1 MKRLFL
7 GVTLFVLGLGVLS
20 AVLPQK
26 WSLASSPDFW
36 KGKLNGVS
44 ASGEGPLFLAARQE
58 KKDGPSEEFY
68 LSLAEAA
75 DGTLYL
81 GSGHGGKVYRLAK
94 DAPSELYFQTAE
106 MDVTCLALD
115 DKGVLYAGTSPNGR
129 VYKITAKD
137 KGETLFNPD
146 EKYIWD
152 LLPGPDGKLL
162 AAVGE
167 SGAVYEINDQGEGR
181 TVLKVNDSHV
191 LCLARQAN
199 GDLLAG
205 SAGNG
210 QLYRLSSAG
219 KASVL
224 MESSF
229 EEVKSIALDGEGNI
243 YLAACGTPAK
253 PKKDEAAKTD
263 AALAAAAA
271 AVEITVTA
279 DRSAAGR
286 PEVAVSGGPSALI
299 RVNQEGVAKELWDS
313 DDEFIFDLLWD
324 ESQKRVVF
332 STGNQGRLY
341 AADADGQTWLLVQ
354 GASEQVS
361 RLIPAGDKTFMLSN
375 NPPRLD
381 VLYAEQMMEGDYL
394 SPVLDAKTV
403 SSWGRIVWEAELPP
417 ATVLQL
423 QTRSGNS
430 NEPSATWSD
439 WSPPYQ
445 KADGEQVLSP
455 KARYLQFRALFKTTA
470 GRLSPKLNKV
480 ELYYLPANLA
490 PTVSTVNFLPPNVVL
505 LKPPDSGDIIWG
517 ASAPLGDEDEDKN
530 MMKIA
535 ASVKKS
541 EKKGYRTLVWA
552 ADDENEDRLLYTIF
566 SRREDESQ
574 WRLLEKDR
582 REMIYAFDTIVLP
595 DGFYIFKVVASDGP
609 SNPAGLALQG
619 EKVSKRLTVDN
630 TPPVLRNVQLAR
642 EGSRLKISFQADDG
656 LSPISEAKV
665 LVRPAD
671 WQEVFPTDGICDSLR
686 ESFSFTLDLAAGSD
700 NLTVIMVQDAHGNS
714 AVFRKVF

>member
-7 GVTLFVLGLGVLS
+7 GAALFVLGLGVLS

-26 WSLASSPDFW
+26 WSLAGGQDFW
-36 KGKLNGVS
+36 KGKFNGIS
-44 ASGEGPLFLAARQE
+44 SGAEGPLFLAAREE
-58 KKDGPSEEFY
+58 KKDGPAEEFY
-68 LSLAEAA
+68 LSLVAAA

-81 GSGHGGKVYRLAK
+81 GTGHGGKVYRLAK
-94 DAPSELYFQTAE
+94 DAPAELYFQTAE
-106 MDVTCLALD
+106 MEVTCLALD

-137 KGETLFNPD
+137 KGDTLFNPD

-152 LLPGPDGKLL
+152 LLPGPAGKLL

-167 SGAVYEINDQGEGR
+167 GGAVYEVNEQGEGR
-181 TVLKVNDSHV
+181 AVLKVNDSHI

-210 QLYRLSSAG
+210 QLYRLNSAG

-229 EEVKSIALDGEGNI
+229 EEVKGIALDGEGNI

-263 AALAAAAA
+263 SGLAAAVA
-271 AVEITVTA
+271 AVEVTVTA
-279 DRSAAGR
+279 DRPSAGQAA
-286 PEVAVSGGPSALI
+286 AVSGGPSALI
-299 RVNQEGVAKELWDS
+299 RVNREGVSKKIWSS

-324 ESQKRVVF
+324 ESQKRIVF

-341 AADADGQTWLLVQ
+341 ALDAAGQAWLLVQ
-354 GASEQVS
+354 RSSEQTS
-361 RLIPAGDKTFMLSN
+361 RLIPAGNKTFILSN

-381 VLYAEQMMEGDYL
+381 ILYAEQRMEGDFL
-394 SPVLDAKTV
+394 SPVLDARTV
-403 SSWGRIVWEAELPP
+403 SSWGRITWEAELPS

-430 NEPSATWSD
+430 NEPSSTWSD

-445 KADGEQVLSP
+445 KAEGEQVLSP

-490 PTVSTVNFLPPNVVL
+490 PAITRVEFLPPNDVFL
-505 LKPPDSGDIIWG
+505 EPPQSGDIIWG
-517 ASAPLGDEDEDKN
+517 SKESLADDQEEEDFVRGLSS
-530 MMKIA
+530 I
-535 ASVKKS
+535 KKS
-541 EKKGYRTLVWA
+541 KRKGYRTLIWVA
-552 ADDENEDRLLYTIF
+552 EDENEDRLLYSIY

-574 WRLLEKDR
+574 WRLLEKDWKD
-582 REMIYAFDTIVLP
+582 MIYAFDTIVLP
-595 DGFYIFKVVASDGP
+595 DGFYVFKVVASDKT
-609 SNPAGLALQG
+609 SNPPGLALQG
-619 EKVSKRLTVDN
+619 DKASKRLTIDN
-630 TPPVLRNVQLAR
+630 TAPVLRNVQLAK
-642 EGSRLKISFQADDG
+642 EGSRLKISFQAEDA
-656 LSPISEAKV
+656 LSPILEAKV

-671 WQEVFPTDGICDSLR
+671 WQEVFPADGICDSPK

-700 NLTVIMVQDAHGNS
+700 NLAVIMVKDAHGNT
-714 AVFRKVF
+714 AVFRQVF